1 MSTIRETFRAV
12 RRAKT
17 VRELMQAVPR
27 RTVGTA
33 ATALLCYLCVV
44 PLLASMTYDR
54 DSMYIF
60 DSDAVSFL
68 TSSTFPYSDHW
79 YRLMSTVI
87 ILSVLFIGYAAVKL
101 YFSLHDARRPLSAW
115 LRGHRAVLFFGL
127 LFGWAAVSFAFS
139 SHHFR
144 SFFGTGYRHD
154 GLLTYLLYI
163 GIFCMTIQMDK
174 RQMRAVMECFAAVGA
189 VLGLICVFP
198 ASGFARLFYLN
209 ESGFKLSIFLQRTHF
224 GYFLSLCVPVGV
236 FLLLTDEYA
245 ADARRRGLQM
255 AARGVECW
263 LLFNAM
269 VFNATRATIV
279 AVVCMTAAANIAVF
293 LGYREHAKRM
303 LAVDARLAATVLF
316 LNSGNNLFIR
326 TQASA
331 AYMRELREASL
342 GFGGDDDV
350 TSAMN
355 RLTSSRY
362 AMWTAGARYALQKPL
377 FGWGPDNLGELYF
390 YDGMAYTDRP
400 HNELIQI
407 AASLGFPALGLY
419 LAGLLQWA
427 KPFVQKWKQL
437 GLFDLG
443 VALVAGCYLV
453 NSVFSNSMFYTTP
466 YFYMFL
472 GFAYCRVSN
481 DNVASL

>member
-27 RTVGTA
+27 CTVGTA
-33 ATALLCYLCVV
+33 ATVLLCYLCIV

-87 ILSVLFIGYAAVKL
+87 ILSVLFIGYAAVQL
-101 YFSLHDARRPLSAW
+101 YFSLHDARQSLAAW
-115 LRGHRAVLFFGL
+115 LRRHKAVLFFGL

-144 SFFGTGYRHD
+144 SFFGTGYRYD
-154 GLLTYLLYI
+154 GLLTYLFYI

-303 LAVDARLAATVLF
+303 LAVDALLAATVLF
-316 LNSGNNLFIR
+316 LNSGNNCSSARRPAPPICGNCAR
-326 TQASA
+326 RRWGSA
-331 AYMRELREASL
+331 AM
-342 GFGGDDDV
+342 
-350 TSAMN
+350 TM
-355 RLTSSRY
+355 
-362 AMWTAGARYALQKPL
+362 
-377 FGWGPDNLGELYF
+377 
-390 YDGMAYTDRP
+390 
-400 HNELIQI
+400 
-407 AASLGFPALGLY
+407 
-419 LAGLLQWA
+419 
-427 KPFVQKWKQL
+427 
-437 GLFDLG
+437 
-443 VALVAGCYLV
+443 
-453 NSVFSNSMFYTTP
+453 
-466 YFYMFL
+466 
-472 GFAYCRVSN
+472 
-481 DNVASL
+481 